1 MGIWL
6 EGIKC
11 VIQFIA
17 TIRTSV
23 YKAERVLHSPLI

>member
-1 MGIWL
+1 MEVWL

-11 VIQFIA
+11 AIRFIA

-23 YKAERVLHSPLI
+23 CIAEQVLHSPLI